1 CPHCGVIYA
10 RAERRIVTPAEAAP
24 GEGLE
29 AAEPPRPGLS
39 AAARFARDNELAE
52 ARMELRLARFAV
64 PAALIVAW
72 AVDHTD
78 LGAFFVRTFFGMWL
92 HELGHAVAAWLTGY
106 PAVPL

>member
-1 CPHCGVIYA
+1 MVQ
-10 RAERRIVTPAEAAP
+10 PAEAAP
-24 GEGLE
+24 GETPDE
-29 AAEPPRPGLS
+29 VAAPPRAMS

-64 PAALIVAW
+64 PAALVVAW

-92 HELGHAVAAWLTGY
+92 HGLGHAVAAWLTSNPNGSRSA
-106 PAVPL
+106 PNR